1 MIRCV
6 RLWSGAEGAHF
17 EEGVID
23 LEPGARGDVLSGK
36 FPITLASFHETDA
49 DPKLGWHRDPA
60 RQLVITLSGTLE
72 FATRDGRF
80 VLRPGDILFTE
91 DTTGAGHDWTMLGD
105 QPWRRLYVTLDPDTV
120 VPFRSA
126 SPHPGTS
133 GPPERAGNTARMTGA
148 DR

>member
-23 LEPGARGDVLSGK
+23 LEPGARGDVLSDK
-36 FPITLASFHETDA
+36 FPITSASFHETDA

-91 DTTGAGHDWTMLGD
+91 DTTGAGHDWTVLGE
-105 QPWRRLYVTLDPDTV
+105 QPWRRLYVTLDPETV

-126 SPHPGTS
+126 SPHPGT
-133 GPPERAGNTARMTGA
+133 PAPQEQAGIPQE
-148 DR
+148 

>member
-23 LEPGARGDVLSGK
+23 LEPGGRGDVLSGK
-36 FPITLASFHETDA
+36 FPITSASFHETDA

-72 FATRDGRF
+72 FITRDGRF

-91 DTTGAGHDWTMLGD
+91 DTTGAGHDWTLVGD
-105 QPWRRLYVTLDPDTV
+105 QPWRRLYVAVDPDTV

-126 SPHPGTS
+126 SPRRGAPG
-133 GPPERAGNTARMTGA
+133 PQERARTTGMTEAG
-148 DR
+148 R